1 MTIML
6 FCFVLTGAMSLLI
19 IYLSIISKVLL
30 SLIQAKNLEKS
41 ENIYV
46 FQRFLFLFGTKILV
60 LQMALAGLDSVT
72 ISLVGKMIIDEEL
85 FNIGFDESPTE
96 FQYAP
101 IFTEFCFV
109 VFCFSNHSS
118 WAIVK
123 TIVEFGQASSSY
135 RVCFFK
141 YELDLLE

>member
-96 FQYAP
+96 F
-101 IFTEFCFV
+101 
-109 VFCFSNHSS
+109 
-118 WAIVK
+118 
-123 TIVEFGQASSSY
+123 
-135 RVCFFK
+135 
-141 YELDLLE
+141 